1 MAKKSVTESTFAK
14 NPKVVYTVG
23 QKSDLPTD
31 VVRMRA
37 GPTVTRS
44 LKGDI
49 KPPPAMGSKRI
60 GAVANK
66 YGAPIGP
73 MGRAGVPGGR
83 GIMALNDVRLG
94 PTAGAPK
101 ATVRAGKAAPVAGAP
116 KRNLGE
122 TIRTTIREKLTPTRK
137 TGPQMGLNR
146 VTGNTTGF
154 TTGKTTGK
162 TVTKSGV
169 ATKTPMSSYNRTQQ
183 NAFNKGGVAG
193 PSRGGGG
200 SRSSGGGKSSGG
212 GNTGRGDVGAG
223 RRGGR
228 G

>member
-14 NPKVVYTVG
+14 NPKGVYTVG

-31 VVRMRA
+31 VVKMRA

-49 KPPPAMGSKRI
+49 KPPPAMGAKRI

-94 PTAGAPK
+94 PTAGAPR
-101 ATVRAGKAAPVAGAP
+101 ATVANKPQPMSAPIKTRVPPA
-116 KRNLGE
+116 E
-122 TIRTTIREKLTPTRK
+122 TIRTVVAERLTPERK
-137 TGPQMGLNR
+137 STPMRGTNLG
-146 VTGNTTGF
+146 VSS
-154 TTGKTTGK
+154 GKTTGK
-162 TVTKSGV
+162 TV
-169 ATKTPMSSYNRTQQ
+169 
-183 NAFNKGGVAG
+183 
-193 PSRGGGG
+193 SRGGTGG
-200 SRSSGGGKSSGG
+200 RTTGGGRATGG
-212 GNTGRGDVGAG
+212 GYSNAGPAGMGASGRGT
-223 RRGGR
+223 GGKK
-228 G
+228 

>member
-14 NPKVVYTVG
+14 NPQGVYTVG
-23 QKSDLPTD
+23 QKSDLPAS

-37 GPTVTRS
+37 GPTVTRG

-49 KPPPAMGSKRI
+49 KAPPAMGPKRI

-101 ATVRAGKAAPVAGAP
+101 ATVRTGKPAAMSAP
-116 KRNLGE
+116 IKTQVKPAE
-122 TIRTTIREKLTPTRK
+122 TIRTVVAERLTPERK
-137 TGPQMGLNR
+137 STPMRGTNLG
-146 VTGNTTGF
+146 VSS
-154 TTGKTTGK
+154 GKTTGK
-162 TVTKSGV
+162 TV
-169 ATKTPMSSYNRTQQ
+169 
-183 NAFNKGGVAG
+183 
-193 PSRGGGG
+193 SRGGTGG
-200 SRSSGGGKSSGG
+200 RTTGGGRATGG
-212 GNTGRGDVGAG
+212 GYSNAGPAGMGASGRGT
-223 RRGGR
+223 GGKR
-228 G
+228 